1 MTTDSRFARARHA
14 VSPSG
19 GALRATQVVVG
30 GYALAI
36 AVGTLLLLL
45 PAASVDE
52 RAVNV
57 SDAVFTAFSSV
68 CITGLTAVDTPATW
82 SGFGL
87 TVIVVLV
94 QLGGLGI
101 LTVAALLTLAVGR
114 RLGDSRE
121 AALVESPAV
130 ERADVRRTLV
140 VVVVFTV
147 IVEAIATVA
156 LSVILLADGLSF
168 GSAVWRGFFQAIMAF
183 NNAGFALW
191 NGAIV
196 DAPGG
201 VFLALAL
208 GVVLTVGGLGPI
220 VWADLR
226 ARRSSGRR
234 VSLHTRV
241 TLWVSGVL
249 LLAGALFILAV
260 EWTNEA
266 TLGGQPVGARP
277 FDALA
282 YSASSRSGGFEM
294 LVTADMRSETL
305 LSVDAL
311 MFIGAGTG
319 GTGGGIKVTT
329 FFILVLAAWSELRT
343 RPSLE
348 SFGREIPGQLVRQAF
363 VVALLGVILVLGGT
377 MLILASG
384 PWTLEQSLFEATSAF
399 STTGLSTGIT
409 PELSLGGK
417 IVNMVLMFF
426 GRVGPLTLAA
436 ALALRERPRLYR
448 YPEERVLVG

>member
-1 MTTDSRFARARHA
+1 MATDSRFTRVRHA
-14 VSPSG
+14 IAPSRG
-19 GALRATQVVVG
+19 GLRAAQLVVA

-36 AVGTLLLLL
+36 AVGSVLLLL
-45 PAASVDE
+45 PAASQGDRSVVPD
-52 RAVNV
+52 
-57 SDAVFTAFSSV
+57 DAVFTAFSSV
-68 CITGLTAVDTPATW
+68 CVTGLAAVDTPTTW
-82 SGFGL
+82 STFGL

-101 LTVAALLTLAVGR
+101 LTVAALLILAVGR

-140 VVVVFTV
+140 GVAIFAA
-147 IVEAIATVA
+147 IVETLATAVV
-156 LSVILLADGLSF
+156 SVILLADGLSV
-168 GSAVWRGFFQAIMAF
+168 GSAVWRAFFHCALAF

-191 NGAIV
+191 NGALV
-196 DAPGG
+196 EAPGG
-201 VFLALAL
+201 VLMALVL
-208 GVVLTVGGLGPI
+208 GATLTIGGLGPI

-226 ARRSSGRR
+226 TRFSSGRR

-241 TLWVSGVL
+241 TLWMSGAL
-249 LLAGALFILAV
+249 LLAGTVAV
-260 EWTNEA
+260 LTAEWTNAA
-266 TLGGQPVGARP
+266 TLGGRPVGERA

-282 YSASSRSGGFEM
+282 YSASSRSGGFDM
-294 LVTADMRSETL
+294 LVTAEMRSETL

-329 FFILVLAAWSELRT
+329 FFILALAAWSELRG
-343 RPSLE
+343 RPTLE
-348 SFGREIPGQLVRQAF
+348 SFGRELPVQLARQAF
-363 VVALLGVILVLGGT
+363 VVTLLAAVAVMAGT

-384 PWTLEQSLFEATSAF
+384 PWTLEQGLFEAISAF
-399 STTGLSTGIT
+399 STTGLTTGIT
-409 PELSLGGK
+409 PELSRGGK
-417 IVNMVLMFF
+417 IVDMALMFL

-436 ALALRERPRLYR
+436 ALALRERPRLFR